1 MREEF
6 FNVRY
11 DLCSYLHSKV
21 FDAAGF
27 MAAEEFLL
35 ASYGNRYTKVH
46 FTDHMNKD
54 MTRHDLAFE
63 MFGDFGSL
71 LSQ

>member
-1 MREEF
+1 MREDL

-35 ASYGNRYTKVH
+35 ASYGERYTKALSQ
-46 FTDHMNKD
+46 TTY

-63 MFGDFGSL
+63 MFDNFESL
-71 LSQ
+71 LWQQT

>member
-21 FDAAGF
+21 FDVAVF
-27 MAAEEFLL
+27 MAIEEFLL
-35 ASYGNRYTKVH
+35 ASWYTGAA
-46 FTDHMNKD
+46 FTDHMDKY

-63 MFGDFGSL
+63 MFDNFESL